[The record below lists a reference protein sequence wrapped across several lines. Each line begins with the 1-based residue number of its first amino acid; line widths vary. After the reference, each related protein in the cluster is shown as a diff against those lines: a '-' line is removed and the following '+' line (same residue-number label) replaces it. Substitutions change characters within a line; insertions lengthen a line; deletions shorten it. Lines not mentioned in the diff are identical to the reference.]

1 MVQLRGPEAI
11 AQRLLAQAGLSQ
23 QGEPLQDA
31 CPADA
36 LLLVSGSH
44 ALRPA
49 LSWTGALQVQSPMC
63 LADTTS
69 TMAPLDGCVQGSG
82 LAPLPSGHSGVTR
95 SSASPMLNAHIAGV
109 AHGVCPM

>member
-1 MVQLRGPEAI
+1 MRTPGTEWGLMVQLRGPEAI
-11 AQRLLAQAGLSQ
+11 AQRLLERAGLSQ

-49 LSWTGALQVQSPMC
+49 LSWTGALQVQSETA
-63 LADTTS
+63 LQTA
-69 TMAPLDGCVQGSG
+69 
-82 LAPLPSGHSGVTR
+82 
-95 SSASPMLNAHIAGV
+95 
-109 AHGVCPM
+109 

>member
-1 MVQLRGPEAI
+1 MVQLRRPEAI
-11 AQRLLAQAGLSQ
+11 AQRLLERAGLSQ

-49 LSWTGALQVQSPMC
+49 LSWTGALQVQSPLC
-63 LADTTS
+63 LADS
-69 TMAPLDGCVQGSG
+69 MCTMPYGCVG
-82 LAPLPSGHSGVTR
+82 
-95 SSASPMLNAHIAGV
+95 
-109 AHGVCPM
+109 